1 MKKSK
6 FKRLAV
12 AAVAVCMAVPVL
24 CAPVSACGGD
34 GGDNGD
40 VVAPVVTVTAITL
53 NTDNVKKAFAYGE
66 QFSTAGLTV
75 TAQLSD
81 GTTQNIP
88 LGSCTVSNP
97 DMKVPG
103 TKKIT
108 VKYKNVTAT
117 YQITV
122 AERILPNISPKS
134 LLDIKGEKPNDSFR
148 IETEAIDYEV
158 SGVKAVDGKTL
169 INSFEEGG
177 EEKYLANHGVA
188 GNYFGFTFTA
198 EHEYVNANIVFRVA
212 NPTTKPLGIGTNM
225 NAYLNYNGY
234 ENPGMLDI
242 KDIAVLPAGKLPETE
257 SGDGEAAEKPEVEL
271 VWEDRILRNVT
282 IPKGTNTLTF
292 EVLGDDVVAM
302 DYIEIYIGKLY
313 GSNNATVLNGVGTV
327 IKDVENF
334 DLEKIVV
341 REDIKNAHGLQDGQ
355 AFVERP
361 SVNGANTHGGQS
373 VGAMV
378 APTELTTVLRVEEN
392 ATVHIRYTIAS
403 VDGYNLKD
411 NYEFY
416 LDGNKIENVQDYFI
430 KAGDPWRQGQ
440 QFWEWRDVSIG
451 YFDLEAGDHLF
462 SVKVVGK
469 DCNCDCFKFDVVSY
483 GEYVQHPAAYAD
495 ANVNALG
502 TYVFEGENADSFYK
516 DGEGKIQHRINS
528 RPDFI
533 TENKVNGDGYY
544 CISDAADCSGG
555 RYIYGFTTGSQFTY
569 TLYAWDD
576 ATLDI
581 NMRAVRTDE
590 GSALVK
596 DTVSVKLNDTA
607 VGIPAASQEIDIQ
620 GSEWKTVT
628 LAEGVKLKAGELYTF
643 TLEVTGEYFNL
654 DAITFVTTEYN
665 GEAPAFGGI
674 ELDTSA
680 VKKEYE
686 TGDTF
691 SADGLKVTAVQ
702 TNGVRNEV
710 DLNDCTVTGYDTAVH
725 GEQTVTVSYTEGD
738 VTKSATFTIKVYAP
752 IQSLTLDTDKVKKE
766 YKVGENLNT
775 DNIKVTANL
784 SDGTTREI
792 KISDCTVTADLT
804 EVGERTVE
812 ISFNGKT
819 QSYTVTV
826 SANLALTAQGGTV
839 QAEDLDLSGII
850 TNGEPNTEH
859 WSANGQSGFSLR
871 SIKTGSVLKLSVH
884 AEETVTLNFK
894 AVMSKYEAFDV
905 ADMFTLTIDG
915 ETVTV
920 PSLVLGGT
928 EGNQFFNWK
937 NVDFGDIEFTAG
949 THVIVFTFIDN
960 GPNIDCFIFGAAEA
974 QA

>member
-6 FKRLAV
+6 FKKLAV

-257 SGDGEAAEKPEVEL
+257 SGDGEAAEVEL

-302 DYIEIYIGKLY
+302 DYIELYIGKLY

-643 TLEVTGEYFNL
+643 TMEVTGEYFNL

-665 GEAPAFGGI
+665 GEVPAFGGI

-710 DLNDCTVTGYDTAVH
+710 DLN
-725 GEQTVTVSYTEGD
+725 
-738 VTKSATFTIKVYAP
+738 
-752 IQSLTLDTDKVKKE
+752 
-766 YKVGENLNT
+766 
-775 DNIKVTANL
+775 
-784 SDGTTREI
+784 
-792 KISDCTVTADLT
+792 DCTVTADLT

-850 TNGEPNTEH
+850 KDTGAYTEN
-859 WSANGQSGFSLR
+859 WSVNGQSGTSLR
-871 SIKTGSVLKLSVH
+871 GIQKDSVLKLSVH

-920 PSLVLGGT
+920 PSLVLGRAEDGS
-928 EGNQFFNWK
+928 NDWFNWK
-937 NVDFGDIEFTAG
+937 DVDFGDIEFTAG